1 MLDSILVCLDGSAMA
16 EQIIPMVREEAEKHG
31 KKVILFHALNQVV
44 NRQPAG
50 ITPGPQEINA
60 LREKA
65 LKYLEKVAES
75 FHRYNIDT
83 ECLVLEG
90 KAAETIVK
98 FAEDNRV
105 GLIALTT
112 HGEGGLGR
120 LVFGTTAVY
129 VLRESS
135 RPVLI
140 VKPQRVAQ
148 PQPAGA
154 GAS

>member
-1 MLDSILVCLDGSAMA
+1 MFDSILVCLDGSAMA
-16 EQIIPMVREEAEKHG
+16 EQIIPMVRDEAEKHG
-31 KKVILFHALNQVV
+31 NKVVLFHVIYYISS
-44 NRQPAG
+44 RR
-50 ITPGPQEINA
+50 PGEIPPGTQEIAA

-65 LKYLEKVAES
+65 LSYLENVAGL
-75 FHRYNIDT
+75 FRGYGINP
-83 ECLVLEG
+83 ECRVLEG

-98 FAEDNRV
+98 FAEDNHV

-129 VLRESS
+129 ILRESS

-140 VKPQRVAQ
+140 VKPQRVAR

-154 GAS
+154 GAV